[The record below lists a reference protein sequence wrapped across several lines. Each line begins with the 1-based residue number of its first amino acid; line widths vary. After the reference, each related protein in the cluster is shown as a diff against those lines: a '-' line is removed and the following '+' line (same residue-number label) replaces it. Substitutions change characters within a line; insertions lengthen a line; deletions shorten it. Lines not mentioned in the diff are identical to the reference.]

1 VKATRRLSTAFVVIA
16 LVSGCSSAATSA
28 PTQAPAP
35 TAAPATPAP
44 PTPAPPTA
52 APPTAAPTATPAT
65 QAPSTAPTQAP
76 TAAPPSASPEAWTQ
90 SDIFKGFDPMAL
102 DLTGY
107 TPGPNGEHST
117 AAADVP
123 DPSPACVQKIKDK
136 KLKLAVLSGAQITW
150 MSAIEKG
157 VREKAAEYGI
167 NVAMTAVTDFVP
179 SKEAAAVET
188 VMAGKPDILITIPVD
203 PVAGKANYKPALDAG
218 TTIVFYDNPV
228 DGWTA
233 GKEYVTIS
241 TGDHYRMGKDAA
253 DLLGKALN
261 GTGTYGFIQLDV
273 VFYNSNNREK
283 GFLAEMAQKYPNI
296 KNVAWTGFT
305 DGATVGAATD
315 AMLAQHP
322 NLDGIYISYS
332 GAAAPV
338 FASLAAANNT
348 HVKVVTHDLDAAND
362 VIMAT
367 KDSTYYGTAIEH
379 TYDEG
384 ANTVKA
390 AVLKIC
396 GETVPPFIVVP
407 ALAVNRDNLAQAW
420 KEGFHMDPP
429 AEVTKA
435 LGQ

>member
-1 VKATRRLSTAFVVIA
+1 VKQTGKLFTTIVA
-16 LVSGCSSAATSA
+16 LVLMAGCSSGAS
-28 PTQAPAP
+28 PTPAPA
-35 TAAPATPAP
+35 TAAPATAAPA
-44 PTPAPPTA
+44 TA
-52 APPTAAPTATPAT
+52 APATAAPTAAPTAAV
-65 QAPSTAPTQAP
+65 A
-76 TAAPPSASPEAWTQ
+76 EAWTQ
-90 SDIFKGFDPMAL
+90 SDIFKGFDPMSV

-117 AAADVP
+117 PAADVP
-123 DPSPACVQKIKDK
+123 DPSAACVDQIKAK
-136 KLKLAVLSGAQITW
+136 HLKLAFLSGAQITW

-157 VREKAAEYGI
+157 VRETAAKYGI
-167 NVAMTAVTDFVP
+167 SVGNTVVTDFVP
-179 SKEAAAVET
+179 ATEAKAVET
-188 VMAGKPDILITIPVD
+188 VMASKPDILVTIPVD

-218 TTIVFYDNPV
+218 TTMVFYDNPV
-228 DGWTA
+228 ADWTA

-253 DLLGKALN
+253 DLLGTALN
-261 GTGTYGFIQLDV
+261 GAGKYGFIQMDV

-296 KNVAWTGFT
+296 KNVAWAGFT
-305 DGATVGAATD
+305 DPATIGAAAD

-322 NLDGIYISYS
+322 DLDGIYISYS
-332 GAAAPV
+332 GAAAPL
-338 FASLAAANNT
+338 FASLQAANNT

-367 KDSTYYGTAIEH
+367 KGSNYYGTAIEH

-390 AVLKIC
+390 AVLKLC

-407 ALAVNRDNLAQAW
+407 ALAVTRDNLAQAW
-420 KEGFHMDPP
+420 QEGFHMDPP